1 MSHERTIL
9 IVDDN
14 VNLVLGFAKLLRNA
28 GYGVYTAYAAA
39 DGLRLALLHRPDAI
53 ILDFRMPLING
64 VGFLYRLRELTDHRH
79 TPVMVVTGVTISD
92 DQRAEFSDL
101 HAIVQFKPISVK
113 DFLIETARMVSGPH
127 SKAVA
132 EPGVESFVR

>member
-92 DQRAEFSDL
+92 EQRAEFSDL